1 MKKLLGFIA
10 ASMLFTG
17 VFGQASFDEK
27 FTTQGNIGLTVTN
40 LGLVGNAFSGSFD
53 LLGYPSCE
61 YPVGSGTEH
70 LFDAGIWIGAQ
81 INGNVTAV
89 STAAVDASRGY
100 TTGLSGFEFAAPVGS
115 SLDERSSLIS
125 SPVYDPRAVSHQDFI
140 ADFADTAIFVPGTTI
155 PIANHDNP
163 LGIAVH
169 MESYN
174 WNFSFA
180 NFFVI
185 LNYRI
190 KNVGN
195 NTLDSVFVGYWA
207 DPIVRN
213 VNISPPGTG
222 GFFSFGSNGYL
233 DSLYMAYEF
242 DGGSPDTLFTRSF
255 FATKFLGSEDKN
267 GFQHPDLNPF
277 MEGHFNTWQF
287 SNTSNPL
294 YFFPGDDNAKYA
306 KMSLGLNQF
315 APPLKDWETEII
327 PEIRVP
333 SNRTQLISVGPY
345 ATLEPGDSLDVAFAI
360 ICARR
365 VEDGTPIGADSDDS
379 KSLLIQNAGWAQTA
393 YNGEDA
399 NFNGFLD
406 PGEDKDGDGEID
418 RFILP
423 SPPNVPDVRVEAGD
437 GTIDVYWSNNSEF
450 SVDPISNTLDFEGYR
465 LYKTQLGFDI
475 EDIVDVLRSLNV
487 AAEYDLPDNTLFF
500 DTGLDEVRLP
510 SPVTFE
516 GDTTVY
522 YYRYTFENIQN
533 GWQHA
538 VAVTAFDR
546 GDEVNNLESLESSPQ
561 PTLFRVFPGKPANE
575 NMEEFEPFAY
585 PNPYYAGANWE
596 GASTLEED
604 RKLIFANLPARCMV
618 RIYTVAGDLVDE
630 FMHDPSYNGEDIRW
644 YSTYSDTETTTFSG
658 GEHAWDLLSRD
669 NQIIARGLYLFSVE
683 DLATGKVYEGKFAV
697 IK

>member
-1 MKKLLGFIA
+1 MKKLFGFIA
-10 ASMLFTG
+10 VSLICAG

-27 FTTQGNIGLTVTN
+27 HTTEANIGLTVTN
-40 LGLVGNAFSGSFD
+40 LGLIGNAFSGSFD
-53 LLGYPSCE
+53 LEGFPSCE

-70 LFDAGIWIGAQ
+70 LFDAGLWVGAR
-81 INGNVTAV
+81 INGGVTAV
-89 STAAVDASRGY
+89 TTAAVDASRGY
-100 TTGLSGFEFAAPVGS
+100 ITGLSGFEFSAPVGS
-115 SLDERSSLIS
+115 SLEERSSLIN
-125 SPVYDPRAVSHQDFI
+125 SPVYSPDAVSHQDFI
-140 ADFADTAIFVPGTTI
+140 ADFADTSIFVPGTTI
-155 PIANHDNP
+155 QIDNHDNP

-185 LNYRI
+185 LNFRI

-195 NTLDSVFVGYWA
+195 NTLDSLYLGYWA

-213 VNISPPGTG
+213 INISPPGTG
-222 GFFSFGSNGYL
+222 GFFSAGSNGYL
-233 DSLYMAYEF
+233 DSLYLAYEF

-255 FATKFLGSEDKN
+255 FAVKFLGSEDKN
-267 GFQHPDLNPF
+267 GFQHPDLDPNIF
-277 MEGHFNTWQF
+277 GHFNTWQF

-294 YFFPGDDNAKYA
+294 YFFPTDDNAKFA

-315 APPLKDWETEII
+315 APPLKDWTTEII

-333 SNRTQLISVGPY
+333 SNRTQLISAGPY
-345 ATLEPGDSLDVAFAI
+345 ATLAPGDSIDVAFAI

-365 VEDGTPIGADSDDS
+365 FEDGTPIGADSDLS

-399 NFNGFLD
+399 NFNGILD
-406 PGEDKDGDGEID
+406 PGEDKDGDGEIT

-423 SPPNVPDVRVEAGD
+423 SPPDIPNIKVVPGD
-437 GTIDVYWSNNSEF
+437 GTIDVYWTNNSEF

-475 EDIVDVLRSLNV
+475 ADIVDIVSSLNV
-487 AAEYDLPDNTLFF
+487 AAEYDLPANALFF
-500 DTGLDEVRLP
+500 DTGLDEVRLAD
-510 SPVTFE
+510 PVTFE
-516 GDTTVY
+516 DDTNTY
-522 YYRYTFENIQN
+522 YYRYTFDNIQN

-538 VAVTAFDR
+538 VAVTAFDQ
-546 GDEVNNLESLESSPQ
+546 GDDVNNLESLESSP
-561 PTLFRVFPGKPANE
+561 LANLVRVFPGKPANT
-575 NMEEFEPFAY
+575 NPEEEGPFAY

-596 GASTLEED
+596 GASTFEED
-604 RKLIFANLPARCMV
+604 RKLIFANLPENCIV
-618 RIYTVAGDLVDE
+618 RIYTVAGDLVDMFE
-630 FMHDPSYNGEDIRW
+630 HDPSYNGSDIRW
-644 YSTYSDTETTTFSG
+644 YSTYSDSESTTFSG

-683 DLATGKVYEGKFAV
+683 DLSTGKVYEGKFAV